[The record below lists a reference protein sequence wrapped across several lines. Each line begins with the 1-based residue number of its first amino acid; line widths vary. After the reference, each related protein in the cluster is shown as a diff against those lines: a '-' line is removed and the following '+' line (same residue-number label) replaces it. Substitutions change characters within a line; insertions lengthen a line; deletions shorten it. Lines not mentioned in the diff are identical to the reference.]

1 MRPPIK
7 EDNRFP
13 PPETLPANVHAERTI
28 LGAILLD
35 NAAHTYAAETLEA
48 DDFSLDSHRRIFL
61 RMTEL
66 MNEQRAVDIVTMA
79 ERLAFHGERQS
90 IGGVAYLAS
99 LTEGLPRRPSI
110 KDYICIVKEKRN
122 LRVVI
127 GQCQEAIAKAE
138 AQSTTASDIVKSL
151 GIGLKGIK
159 KS

>member
-1 MRPPIK
+1 MVALLPPL
-7 EDNRFP
+7 
-13 PPETLPANVHAERTI
+13 TLQAPLPVKVTR
-28 LGAILLD
+28 LLC
-35 NAAHTYAAETLEA
+35 TGT
-48 DDFSLDSHRRIFL
+48 
-61 RMTEL
+61 
-66 MNEQRAVDIVTMA
+66 MNWMPLTCCAQGVPVMLSE
-79 ERLAFHGERQS
+79 S